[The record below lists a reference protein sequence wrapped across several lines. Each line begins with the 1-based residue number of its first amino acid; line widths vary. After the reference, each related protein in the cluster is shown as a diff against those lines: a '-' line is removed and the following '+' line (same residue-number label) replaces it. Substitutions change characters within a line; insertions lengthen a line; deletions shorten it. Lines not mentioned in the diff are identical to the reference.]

1 MEHFASQEALNLF
14 LTSIVENKDLDLLVS
29 TLNKVK
35 FNQISAEYLDQV
47 EETLF
52 RRKQWTRF
60 DEKMEQLGIPALFEK
75 KRSMAAAMETSE
87 KDDFVFE
94 ECEVP
99 KLELELA
106 VTKTNNQVSNCIIC

>member
-1 MEHFASQEALNLF
+1 MEHFESQEALNLF
-14 LTSIVENKDLDLLVS
+14 LTSVVENKDLDLLVS

-35 FNQISAEYLDQV
+35 FHQISAEYLDQV

-75 KRSMAAAMETSE
+75 GRSMAMETSG
-87 KDDFVFE
+87 KDEFVFE

-99 KLELELA
+99 KLELA
-106 VTKTNNQVSNCIIC
+106 ATKTNNQVSNCIIC